1 MPLEPL
7 WGFQG
12 SKAKAGEERT
22 GRGESRVKSSVCFE
36 NSRLLSRAIQA
47 PFYSLLLNED
57 LTSLGPKVCPR
68 PPTNRDRQFARKCA
82 SKIHPTAFPIT
93 PPDLQVRASIPRSL
107 ALGRFS
113 FFSCTNPFLPPCL
126 RSLDS
131 DLHCHDNT
139 LIRFALIDFHTQPH
153 STKDCEQLLKL
164 QVVAALIKA
173 ALHPPPKHL
182 RPQPGVWML
191 FLALSVGPVTKCL

>member
-1 MPLEPL
+1 MNPFGASKVQGQRLEKKEQEE
-7 WGFQG
+7 GSQG
-12 SKAKAGEERT
+12 LSLQSA
-22 GRGESRVKSSVCFE
+22 SE

-47 PFYSLLLNED
+47 PFYSLLLVD

-93 PPDLQVRASIPRSL
+93 PPDLQVKASIPRSL

-153 STKDCEQLLKL
+153 STKDFEQLLKL
-164 QVVAALIKA
+164 QVVAALLKA